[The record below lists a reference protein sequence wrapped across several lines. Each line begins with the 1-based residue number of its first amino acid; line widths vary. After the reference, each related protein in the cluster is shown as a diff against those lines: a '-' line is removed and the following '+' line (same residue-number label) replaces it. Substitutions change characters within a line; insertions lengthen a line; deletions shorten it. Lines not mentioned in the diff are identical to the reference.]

1 MIRSVV
7 CKNEAST
14 LVMSCPFLVS
24 SPKYLQINL
33 IMKTNVLAVVF
44 LLTSSATAWAQ
55 ADIKPVQQEVAK
67 VKRVGYVM
75 TTSVDDKIVEQAWKK
90 KLAQYGR
97 VLSERGGVYK
107 VEYAKVPFSDKN
119 VLIVSQISSKLKGTT
134 LFLSV
139 DMGSYEFASSTNNY
153 GREVEA
159 ILQDFH
165 KDVDY
170 ESQVSEADK
179 SLKDATDKQKEV
191 VRKSERN
198 ARNLK
203 DNRAEKI
210 KLFKRLEENEKELAQ
225 LQADSVKLKG
235 EVEQALNL
243 LEDQKKNSETVKSR
257 KP

>member
-1 MIRSVV
+1 
-7 CKNEAST
+7 
-14 LVMSCPFLVS
+14 
-24 SPKYLQINL
+24 
-33 IMKTNVLAVVF
+33 MKTKFLTLVF
-44 LLTSSATAWAQ
+44 LLMSSAGVFAQ
-55 ADIKPVQQEVAK
+55 ADIKPVQQDVAK
-67 VKRVGYVM
+67 VKRVGYLM
-75 TTSVDDKIVEQAWKK
+75 TTSVDSRIVEQAWKK

-119 VLIVSQISSKLKGTT
+119 VLIVSQIDSRSKGTT

-139 DMGSYEFASSTNNY
+139 DMGSYEYASSTNNY

-165 KDVDY
+165 KEVDY
-170 ESQVSEADK
+170 ESQVSDADK
-179 SLKDATDKQKEV
+179 TLKEATDKQKDV

-198 ARNLK
+198 LRNLK

-225 LQADSVKLKG
+225 LQADSVRLRS
-235 EVEQALNL
+235 EVEQASNL
-243 LEDQKKNSETVKSR
+243 LEDQKKNNESVKSR

>member
-1 MIRSVV
+1 M
-7 CKNEAST
+7 KTKFLT
-14 LVMSCPFLVS
+14 LV
-24 SPKYLQINL
+24 
-33 IMKTNVLAVVF
+33 
-44 LLTSSATAWAQ
+44 LLLMSSAGVFAQ
-55 ADIKPVQQEVAK
+55 ADIKPVQQDVAK
-67 VKRVGYVM
+67 VKRVGYLM
-75 TTSVDDKIVEQAWKK
+75 TTSVDSRIVEQAWKK

-119 VLIVSQISSKLKGTT
+119 VLIVSQIDSRSKGTT

-139 DMGSYEFASSTNNY
+139 DMGSYEYASSTNNY

-165 KDVDY
+165 KEVDY
-170 ESQVSEADK
+170 ESQVSDADK
-179 SLKDATDKQKEV
+179 TLKEATDKQKDV

-198 ARNLK
+198 LRNLK

-225 LQADSVKLKG
+225 LQADSVRLRS
-235 EVEQALNL
+235 EVEQASNL
-243 LEDQKKNSETVKSR
+243 LEDQKKNNESVKSR

>member
-1 MIRSVV
+1 M
-7 CKNEAST
+7 KTKFLT
-14 LVMSCPFLVS
+14 LV
-24 SPKYLQINL
+24 
-33 IMKTNVLAVVF
+33 
-44 LLTSSATAWAQ
+44 LLLMSSAGVFAQ
-55 ADIKPVQQEVAK
+55 ADIKPVQQDVAK
-67 VKRVGYVM
+67 VKRVGYLM
-75 TTSVDDKIVEQAWKK
+75 TTSVDSRIVEQAWKK

-119 VLIVSQISSKLKGTT
+119 VLIVSQIDSRSKGTT

-139 DMGSYEFASSTNNY
+139 DMGSYEYASSTNNY

-165 KDVDY
+165 KEVDY
-170 ESQVSEADK
+170 ESQVSDADK
-179 SLKDATDKQKEV
+179 TLKEATDKQKDV

-198 ARNLK
+198 LRNLK
-203 DNRAEKI
+203 DNRAEKT

-225 LQADSVKLKG
+225 LQADSVRLRS
-235 EVEQALNL
+235 EVEQASNL
-243 LEDQKKNSETVKSR
+243 LQDQKKNNESVKSR